1 VTQGR
6 IQLVPLA
13 ADTLTVA
20 EPWFHDEQTQR
31 WLGGPGWPALVLRLA
46 SDPPA
51 AYRGRRVT
59 GRFAWLAYAE
69 GQPVGLVDVERYADG
84 TAGLA
89 LVVDPARRRQGL
101 GKRIIQAVLAHP
113 ELGETELIRAGIE
126 PDNQASVRCFT
137 AVGFA
142 AETDEPDEEGVVYFR
157 RRVHDSRVAALDTPA
172 SPPHPSGQ
180 FDELTATDRPDH
192 PQKS

>member
-1 VTQGR
+1 VTQTR
-6 IQLVPLA
+6 IRLVPLA
-13 ADTLTVA
+13 ADTLTLA
-20 EPWFHDEQTQR
+20 EPWFHEEQTRR

-46 SDPPA
+46 LDPPA
-51 AYRGRRVT
+51 EYRGRRVT

-101 GKRIIQAVLAHP
+101 GKWIIQAVLAHP
-113 ELGETELIRAGIE
+113 ELGGTELIRAGIE

-142 AETDEPDEEGVVYFR
+142 AEADEPDEEGIVYFR
-157 RRVHDSRVAALDTPA
+157 RRVHDSRVSALDEVA
-172 SPPHPSGQ
+172 GPPHQHSQ
-180 FDELTATDRPDH
+180 FDELTATDRPDSL
-192 PQKS
+192 Q

>member
-1 VTQGR
+1 VTYAE
-6 IQLVPLA
+6 IQFVALA
-13 ADTLTVA
+13 ADTLGLA
-20 EPWFHDEQTQR
+20 EPWFKDAQTRR

-46 SDPPA
+46 LDPPA
-51 AYRGRRVT
+51 EYRGRRVT

-101 GKRIIQAVLAHP
+101 GKQIIQAVLAHP
-113 ELGETELIRAGIE
+113 ELGGTELVRAGIE
-126 PDNQASVRCFT
+126 PKNQASVRCFT

-142 AETDEPDEEGVVYFR
+142 AEADGPDEEGVVYFR
-157 RRVHDSRVAALDTPA
+157 RRVHDSRVSALDKT
-172 SPPHPSGQ
+172 SEPHQHGQ
-180 FDELTATDRPDH
+180 FDELTATDP
-192 PQKS
+192 PETLQ

>member
-1 VTQGR
+1 VTQAE
-6 IQLVPLA
+6 IQLVALT
-13 ADTLTVA
+13 ADTLALA
-20 EPWFHDEQTQR
+20 EPWFQDEQTRR

-46 SDPPA
+46 LDPPA
-51 AYRGRRVT
+51 EYRGRRVT

-89 LVVDPARRRQGL
+89 LVVDPARRGQGL
-101 GKRIIQAVLAHP
+101 GGRIIQAALAHP
-113 ELGETELIRAGIE
+113 ELGGTELVRAGIE

-142 AETDEPDEEGVVYFR
+142 AEATEPDEEGVVYFR
-157 RRVHDSRVAALDTPA
+157 RRVHHSRVSALDEA
-172 SPPHPSGQ
+172 SEPHHHGQ
-180 FDELTATDRPDH
+180 FDELTATDP
-192 PQKS
+192 PETLQ